1 MKNYNKIKN
10 LIKNSIDLLPL
21 DIDNKY
27 AKNYLENALFEINKI
42 EKRSEKR
49 KSKTNMPFVSLRAE
63 ETIKKSL
70 GKDQMAF
77 AKSRIEE
84 INLLIKKEKEKL
96 LNNNE
101 TQGDL
106 INE

>member
-1 MKNYNKIKN
+1 MKKYNEIKN
-10 LIKNSIDLLPL
+10 LIKNSINLLPL

-27 AKNYLENALFEINKI
+27 AKNHLENALFEINKI

-49 KSKTNMPFVSLRAE
+49 KSKTSLPFEGHRASLD
-63 ETIKKSL
+63 
-70 GKDQMAF
+70 KDQIVF

-101 TQGDL
+101 TQGGL